1 MVDLDVRL
9 LRAFVAVAEELNFSR
24 AAERMEVAQ
33 QGLSAQVR
41 QLEARLETKVF
52 KRTTRRVSLTPA
64 GEALLPHAR
73 AAIAAVDAGVEAVR
87 HVDALAASELA
98 VAGLADAGR
107 AGAAILKRFAKACPD
122 VTVSVRDTVPAQ
134 ALLEE
139 GLGPPAA
146 VAFVRPPFRGVNRFA
161 TITLLVEP
169 RLVAL
174 PAGHRLADRESVDP
188 SELMGETW
196 AWAGSVDRVAE
207 SYWLLEDHRYGRA
220 ARIGGRPSTYEE
232 LLKTVAEGKAVGLCP
247 ATVAQA
253 IGPSFPDV
261 RFVAVAGI
269 DPSRLALAWRPSAET
284 PAIRELAEIAR
295 KIAGEGA
302 GGRASPGAPARR

>member
-24 AAERMEVAQ
+24 AAKRVNVAQ

-41 QLEARLETKVF
+41 QLEARLDTRVF
-52 KRTTRRVSLTPA
+52 KRTTRSVSLTRA

-73 AAIAAVDAGVEAVR
+73 AALAAVDAGVEAVR
-87 HVDALAASELA
+87 RVDALAASELA

-107 AGAAILKRFAKACPD
+107 AGAAILERFAKACPD
-122 VTVSVRDTVPAQ
+122 VTVAVRDVVPAQ

-139 GLGPPAA
+139 AVGRPAA

-174 PAGHRLADRESVDP
+174 PAGHTLAGRESVDP
-188 SELMGETW
+188 SELMAETW
-196 AWAGSVDRVAE
+196 AWAGSSDRVAE
-207 SYWLLEDHRYGRA
+207 SYWLLESHRYGGA
-220 ARIGGRPSTYEE
+220 PRIGGKPGSYDE
-232 LLKTVAEGKAVGLCP
+232 LLELVSAGKAIGLCP

-253 IGPSFPDV
+253 MGPALPDV
-261 RFVAVAGI
+261 RFVTVAGI
-269 DPSRLALAWRPSAET
+269 DPSRLALAWRPSGET

-295 KIAGEGA
+295 ALVSKQGIAV
-302 GGRASPGAPARR
+302 